1 MSGRSASVAAAA
13 LAACAALA
21 AGAPAPAEEPPPAG
35 GGALR
40 ISVDPPRLDLAS
52 DAGAELRVAAPPEV
66 EDLTLTAS
74 AGRIESLRRLPGGG
88 FAARYRPPAE
98 RVPQV
103 AIVAA
108 IARGAR
114 GVEDGWVAIPLSG
127 RGTARV
133 RGDPGSAVTLRI
145 GDRLFGPETAGVDGV
160 AAIPVVVPPGIRE
173 GHQGYRPIDLHVP
186 ERTLLHAV
194 ADRGEVRADR
204 EERVRVVAY
213 VVAPHGAARRG
224 DAPSF
229 EPSRGTVTV
238 AEREAG
244 AYVASWTLP
253 PGPAGEERLVV
264 RLPSA
269 PASRALVRVEAAAG
283 AAALVAVSVEREA
296 LVAGGEPAVV
306 VARSLDA
313 AGNPVPARLEL
324 DVRGAQLLDVAE
336 TRPGEFRAR
345 VSSGERLRADEAVV
359 TATAPALGISGARI
373 VPLRPAAPAIARFEP
388 RPVLRANGSTETILR
403 VAIADRFGNP
413 TRAVPEVTAARGRI
427 AGVSAGAAGEFEV
440 RYVAPAVDGPAPEA
454 LVARSGA
461 ARAELA
467 PVLVP
472 PAPALRVDARAGGG
486 IDLRTG
492 AGRVGGAVGVERP
505 ADVDLALRGGL
516 EAALRLEAGALSA
529 PGGAVA
535 TLLAGPSVRRLG
547 AGGTIWSGSA
557 TAGLLLDGSDAGAA
571 ARLAVSAALRRSGA
585 EPFLELSVLG
595 ATAGAPGSFV
605 AVALGA
611 GVRLGVEGGHANDP
625 DRR

>member
-1 MSGRSASVAAAA
+1 M
-13 LAACAALA
+13 
-21 AGAPAPAEEPPPAG
+21 
-35 GGALR
+35 
-40 ISVDPPRLDLAS
+40 
-52 DAGAELRVAAPPEV
+52 
-66 EDLTLTAS
+66 
-74 AGRIESLRRLPGGG
+74 
-88 FAARYRPPAE
+88 
-98 RVPQV
+98 
-103 AIVAA
+103 
-108 IARGAR
+108 
-114 GVEDGWVAIPLSG
+114 
-127 RGTARV
+127 
-133 RGDPGSAVTLRI
+133 
-145 GDRLFGPETAGVDGV
+145 
-160 AAIPVVVPPGIRE
+160 
-173 GHQGYRPIDLHVP
+173 
-186 ERTLLHAV
+186 
-194 ADRGEVRADR
+194 
-204 EERVRVVAY
+204 
-213 VVAPHGAARRG
+213 
-224 DAPSF
+224 
-229 EPSRGTVTV
+229 

-253 PGPAGEERLVV
+253 PGLAGEERLVV

-269 PASRALVRVEAAAG
+269 PASRAVVRVEAAAG
-283 AAALVAVSVEREA
+283 APALVAVSVEREA
-296 LVAGGEPAVV
+296 LVAGSEPAVV

-313 AGNPVPARLEL
+313 AGNPVPARLDL
-324 DVRGAQLLDVAE
+324 DVRGAVLLDVAE
-336 TRPGEFRAR
+336 TRPGELHAR

-403 VAIADRFGNP
+403 VAVADRFGNP

-440 RYVAPAVDGPAPEA
+440 RYVAPAVDEPVPEA

-461 ARAELA
+461 ARAALA

-505 ADVDLALRGGL
+505 TDVDLALRGGL

-535 TLLAGPSVRRLG
+535 TFLAGPSVRSLG
-547 AGGTIWSGSA
+547 AAGTIWSGSA
-557 TAGLLLDGSDAGAA
+557 TAGLLLDGRDVGAA
-571 ARLAVSAALRRSGA
+571 ARLAVSAALRRRGA

-595 ATAGAPGSFV
+595 ATAGAPGSFA

-611 GVRLGVEGGHANDP
+611 GVRLGVEGHHAHDP